1 MKVGIISMQRIV
13 NYGSYLQAY
22 ALKNTLE
29 GLGHQVEFVDYTV
42 EPPLLGNSDIQ
53 NVPGKSM
60 NVWMKVINYLWENR
74 SSKSRKQRTY
84 NRFLLNLGK
93 DFREKY
99 LPELGITEERNYRA
113 KEDVIV
119 IGSDEVFNC
128 LQSNPDVGYSKEL
141 FGANANADRVITYA
155 ASFGTTTVEKLERYG
170 IKEEIAKMLGKMDCI
185 SVRDKNSVEVVKQL
199 TKKEPYYHIDPVF
212 LCQYEGKIPDTVP
225 KKNYIIV
232 YGYKDRITEEEA
244 FVINAFAKK
253 ENKQVITLGQKQRL
267 EWEHIQ
273 PSPFEVLAYFQHADY
288 IITDTFHGSVFSIK
302 YGKKFAV
309 IVRKENQQKLTDL
322 ITRFGMQSRMVKN
335 ISDLSAVVKAE
346 YDVSAVQE
354 QIKKERAD
362 SITYLKQALHSNHM

>member
-93 DFREKY
+93 DFRENY

-170 IKEEIAKMLGKMDCI
+170 IKEEIAKMLGITYTNALKI
-185 SVRDKNSVEVVKQL
+185 EQRAKAKL
-199 TKKEPYYHIDPVF
+199 KA
-212 LCQYEGKIPDTVP
+212 LC
-225 KKNYIIV
+225 
-232 YGYKDRITEEEA
+232 EEA
-244 FVINAFAKK
+244 GI
-253 ENKQVITLGQKQRL
+253 
-267 EWEHIQ
+267 EW
-273 PSPFEVLAYFQHADY
+273 
-288 IITDTFHGSVFSIK
+288 
-302 YGKKFAV
+302 
-309 IVRKENQQKLTDL
+309 
-322 ITRFGMQSRMVKN
+322 
-335 ISDLSAVVKAE
+335 
-346 YDVSAVQE
+346 
-354 QIKKERAD
+354 
-362 SITYLKQALHSNHM
+362 